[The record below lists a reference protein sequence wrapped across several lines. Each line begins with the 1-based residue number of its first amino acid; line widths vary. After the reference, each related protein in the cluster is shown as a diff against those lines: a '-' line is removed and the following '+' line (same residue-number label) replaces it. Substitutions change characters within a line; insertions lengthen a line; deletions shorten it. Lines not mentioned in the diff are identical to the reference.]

1 MSDSQILQLAIQYH
15 RANRLTEAEQ
25 AYRQALKEDPQHL
38 ETLYGLGTLA
48 QQLGQFQ
55 SAEELLTTAISVQPN
70 FLKGWF
76 SLGNLHQA
84 QGQFLEAESAYR
96 QALTLKPDSLPIYNN
111 LGYTLQQQGLFK
123 EAINYYQKALELKP
137 DFVEAEVNLG
147 NALSAQGKLSQEQQ
161 LHYAQLNYKLGLA
174 RKKVGDLPTSV
185 AYYKQAILLQP
196 DLVEAYYN
204 LGVVLEEQGEI
215 EEAISCYQKALA
227 LNPNYGE
234 VYLSLGNIYQ
244 DQNNLKEAISAYR
257 QGLKLIN
264 RHYAAAVAAYQG
276 CETVQEVPTT
286 PQITQKELIVGG
298 HRFPAI
304 LPVADDPGERP
315 FWSVV
320 IPVYNRTDYLL
331 ECLVSVLAQWTGE
344 AQMEILV
351 IDNASTSPL
360 FELVNSIGGGVVH
373 YYRHPHNVGV
383 VRNHNAGIALS
394 RGQWIHILHDD
405 DYILPGFYSRL
416 QENLAGCADSIG
428 AAFTGYQNI
437 NEKGEVIFRQQI
449 YGDKQGIA
457 ENWLQLIGVA
467 NPLNAPAVVIR
478 REAYERMGVYHPEL
492 IYTCDWELY
501 KRIAAVYDWWYEPEI
516 LACYRKHS
524 NNITSELLLSG
535 KQITSIRRAIEISES
550 YLPSDLCA
558 EITGKSRSYYFN
570 YCLTHLA
577 IPLKAG
583 NLTGALYALQ
593 ESLKIDSSPQSVA
606 KLFTWLTQEEVAPL
620 REEIVSKL
628 FLLCEGRS

>member
-147 NALSAQGKLSQEQQ
+147 NALSAQDKLSQEQQ

-185 AYYKQAILLQP
+185 AYYKQAILLQT
-196 DLVEAYYN
+196 DLVDAYYK
-204 LGVVLEEQGEI
+204 LAAVLQEQGEV
-215 EEAISCYQKALA
+215 EEAIS
-227 LNPNYGE
+227 
-234 VYLSLGNIYQ
+234 V
-244 DQNNLKEAISAYR
+244 YR

-264 RHYAAAVAAYQG
+264 PHYAAAVAAYQG
-276 CETVQEVPTT
+276 CQTVQEVPTT
-286 PQITQKELIVGG
+286 PQITQKELIIGG

-416 QENLAGCADSIG
+416 QENLAGCADSMG

-457 ENWLQLIGVA
+457 ENWLQLIGVV
-467 NPLNAPAVVIR
+467 NPLNPPAVVIR

-558 EITGKSRSYYFN
+558 EITGKSRSHYFN

>member
-25 AYRQALKEDPQHL
+25 AYRQALQEDPQHL

-84 QGQFLEAESAYR
+84 QGQLLEAESAYR

-161 LHYAQLNYKLGLA
+161 LHYAQLNYKLGIA

-185 AYYKQAILLQP
+185 AYYKQAILLQT
-196 DLVEAYYN
+196 DLVDAYYN
-204 LGVVLEEQGEI
+204 LAAVLQEQGEV
-215 EEAISCYQKALA
+215 EEAIS
-227 LNPNYGE
+227 
-234 VYLSLGNIYQ
+234 V
-244 DQNNLKEAISAYR
+244 YR

-264 RHYAAAVAAYQG
+264 PHYAAAVAAYQG

-286 PQITQKELIVGG
+286 PQITQKELIIGG

-416 QENLAGCADSIG
+416 QENLAGCADSMG

-457 ENWLQLIGVA
+457 ENWLQLIGVV

-535 KQITSIRRAIEISES
+535 KQIASIRRAIEISES

-558 EITGKSRSYYFN
+558 EITGKSRSHYFN

>member
-38 ETLYGLGTLA
+38 EALYGLGTLA

-55 SAEELLTTAISVQPN
+55 SAEKLLTTAISVQPN

-137 DFVEAEVNLG
+137 DFVEAEANLG

-161 LHYAQLNYKLGLA
+161 LHYAQLNYKLGIA

-185 AYYKQAILLQP
+185 AYYKQAILLQT
-196 DLVEAYYN
+196 DLVDAYYK
-204 LGVVLEEQGEI
+204 LAVVLQEQGEV
-215 EEAISCYQKALA
+215 E
-227 LNPNYGE
+227 
-234 VYLSLGNIYQ
+234 
-244 DQNNLKEAISAYR
+244 EAISAYR

-264 RHYAAAVAAYQG
+264 PHYAAAVAAYQS

-286 PQITQKELIVGG
+286 PQINQKELIVGG

-331 ECLVSVLAQWTGE
+331 ECLVSVLSQWTGE

-360 FELVNSIGGGVVH
+360 FYLANSIGKGIIR
-373 YYRHPHNVGV
+373 YYRNPQNIGLPG
-383 VRNHNAGIALS
+383 NWNAGIALT

-416 QENLAGCADSIG
+416 QENLAGCADSMG

-457 ENWLQLIGVA
+457 ENWLQLIGVV
-467 NPLNAPAVVIR
+467 NPLNPPAVVIR
-478 REAYERMGVYHPEL
+478 REAYERLGVYHPEL

-516 LACYRKHS
+516 LACYREHS
-524 NNITSELLLSG
+524 NNVTSELLLSG
-535 KQITSIRRAIEISES
+535 KQITCIRRAIEISES

-570 YCLTHLA
+570 YCLASTA
-577 IPLKAG
+577 IPLQNNNLAG
-583 NLTGALYALQ
+583 AWEMLAKVLQ
-593 ESLKIDSSPQSVA
+593 IDQSSETIA
-606 KLFTWLTQEEVAPL
+606 KLFSWLTREEATPL
-620 REEIVSKL
+620 RHEIASKL
-628 FLLCEGRS
+628 ISLPLNEPVINT

>member
-185 AYYKQAILLQP
+185 AYYKQAILLQT
-196 DLVEAYYN
+196 DLVDAYYK
-204 LGVVLEEQGEI
+204 LAAVLQEQGEV
-215 EEAISCYQKALA
+215 EEAIS
-227 LNPNYGE
+227 
-234 VYLSLGNIYQ
+234 V
-244 DQNNLKEAISAYR
+244 YR

-264 RHYAAAVAAYQG
+264 PHYAAAVAAYQG
-276 CETVQEVPTT
+276 CQTVQEVPMT

-437 NEKGEVIFRQQI
+437 NEKGEVIFHQQI